1 MDRDRAVGEDQEE
14 AGNLELEV
22 FEFQGASCLGSD
34 SPLFA
39 LEESLFLCG
48 RESGEPPLHICL
60 SGELHPLGGAEQGHV
75 LEEGPRHF
83 HHPLDAGLR
92 GGCREKALFSIPI
105 ADAPLDTLQMG
116 SRETV
121 RPTVKE
127 VLEEA
132 LVLLE
137 ETASK
142 KGPL

>member
-14 AGNLELEV
+14 AGNLEREV
-22 FEFQGASCLGSD
+22 FEFKGPSCFGSD

-39 LEESLFLCG
+39 LGSSLFLCCL
-48 RESGEPPLHICL
+48 ESGEPPLHICL

-75 LEEGPRHF
+75 LEEVPRHF

-92 GGCREKALFSIPI
+92 SGCREKAFSSVAI
-105 ADAPLDTLQMG
+105 AEAPLDTLQMG

-127 VLEEA
+127 VLEEG

>member
-22 FEFQGASCLGSD
+22 FEFQSPSGFGSN

-48 RESGEPPLHICL
+48 MESGEPPLHLCL
-60 SGELHPLGGAEQGHV
+60 GCELHPLGGAEQGHV

-92 GGCREKALFSIPI
+92 GGCRQKALFSLPI
-105 ADAPLDTLQMG
+105 ADAPLDSLQMG